1 MRIIKYTGTST
12 YNKAF
17 LIPRKKSVYIQNCKK
32 IYTENKVKKY
42 LFLFGFLI
50 HFLD

>member
-32 IYTENKVKKY
+32 IYTEQSKKI